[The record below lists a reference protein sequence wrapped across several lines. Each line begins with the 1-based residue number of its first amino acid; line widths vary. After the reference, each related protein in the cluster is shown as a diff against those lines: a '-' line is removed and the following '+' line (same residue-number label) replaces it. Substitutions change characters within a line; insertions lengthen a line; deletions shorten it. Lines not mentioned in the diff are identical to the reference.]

1 MDILRPDLKSRAHRR
16 RLTYAALAVAALVL
30 AGMALASL
38 KPAAPSVD
46 RASLWLDTVKR
57 GQMLREVRGPGTL
70 VPKSIRWIAADA
82 PARVEHIL
90 VKPGAVVA
98 ADTVILRLAN
108 PEVIEQRL
116 AADAAL
122 KAAEADFVARR
133 MTLDSQLL
141 DQRANLAGIGSD
153 FESARLQAEA
163 EKELADAGIIP
174 RIQSQRSALTM
185 QQLKLRMEIE
195 EERIAKFRQT
205 IDAQLAADR
214 ARIDQLRNTAELRA
228 RQADGLNVR
237 AGIAGVLQQVP
248 VQEGQQVSVGTN
260 LARVARPDELMAE
273 LRIAETQVRDLAIGQ
288 SARID
293 TRNGVVDGQ
302 VVRIDPAVIN
312 GSVQVDVELSGPLPA
327 GARPDLSVDG
337 TIELERLDDVL
348 YVGRPAYGQP
358 ESQVRLFRLDPES
371 GSAERVPV
379 KLGRASVSSIEI
391 VSGLQPGDRIILS
404 DTSQWDAYDRLR
416 IE

>member
-153 FESARLQAEA
+153 YESARLQAEA

-174 RIQSQRSALTM
+174 RIQSLRSALTM

-214 ARIDQLRNTAELRA
+214 ARIDQGHFDA
-228 RQADGLNVR
+228 
-237 AGIAGVLQQVP
+237 
-248 VQEGQQVSVGTN
+248 
-260 LARVARPDELMAE
+260 LARKPQRGL
-273 LRIAETQVRDLAIGQ
+273 LRQLHHAPRGLAI
-288 SARID
+288 
-293 TRNGVVDGQ
+293 
-302 VVRIDPAVIN
+302 
-312 GSVQVDVELSGPLPA
+312 
-327 GARPDLSVDG
+327 
-337 TIELERLDDVL
+337 
-348 YVGRPAYGQP
+348 YVPR
-358 ESQVRLFRLDPES
+358 
-371 GSAERVPV
+371 
-379 KLGRASVSSIEI
+379 
-391 VSGLQPGDRIILS
+391 
-404 DTSQWDAYDRLR
+404 
-416 IE
+416 